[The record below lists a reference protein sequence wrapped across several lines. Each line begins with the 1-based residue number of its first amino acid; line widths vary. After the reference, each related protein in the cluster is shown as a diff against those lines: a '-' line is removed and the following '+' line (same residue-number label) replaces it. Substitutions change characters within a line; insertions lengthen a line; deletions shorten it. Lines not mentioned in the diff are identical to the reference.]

1 MSETGAEERELFNN
15 PFYMRAW
22 ERVVGKDRFTFVET
36 GPAVSVIP
44 IRRRP
49 DGQVELILLRE
60 ERAETEQALIK
71 APGGYLRGRQINQ
84 AANEILTK
92 ETGLS
97 CDRYIEFIREMAG
110 FTTVKLPIATWL
122 ALTSFASPKIE
133 PGCMVI
139 TLDNAVEL
147 VLKNRIQCQAT
158 CDALMRLWIL
168 EKSGELFV
176 I

>member
-1 MSETGAEERELFNN
+1 MSETRTEERELFNN

-22 ERVVGKDRFTFVET
+22 EKIVGKDRFTFVET
-36 GPAVSVIP
+36 GPAVSIIP
-44 IRRRP
+44 IRRRS
-49 DGQVELILLRE
+49 DGQLELVLLRE
-60 ERAETEQALIK
+60 ERIETGQVLIK
-71 APGGYLRGRQINQ
+71 APGGYLRGRQISE
-84 AANEILTK
+84 AANEILTN

-97 CDRYIEFIREMAG
+97 CDHYVEFIREMAG

-122 ALTSFASPKIE
+122 ALTSFAYPKIE

-147 VLKNRIQCQAT
+147 VLKNQIQCQAT

-168 EKSGELFV
+168 EKSGELLV
-176 I
+176 V